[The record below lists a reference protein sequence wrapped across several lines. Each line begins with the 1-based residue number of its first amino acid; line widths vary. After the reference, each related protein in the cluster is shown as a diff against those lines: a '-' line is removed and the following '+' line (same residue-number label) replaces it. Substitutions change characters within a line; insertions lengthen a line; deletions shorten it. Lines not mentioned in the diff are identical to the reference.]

1 MASRLTTSEWTKINK
16 ELKQNPNKY
25 GFPEQND
32 TSVLL
37 GSFNIRKL
45 GKVSNRNKQEWKF
58 LVKTCK
64 QFDLLAIQE
73 ILDDLAGIRKLLKDM
88 NKGNDQFG
96 LVISDA
102 TGTFPGESGNP
113 ERLGYIFRWSKVQ
126 RSEIVSDV
134 TYDRTKVVRNL
145 YENLT
150 AISDSFA
157 DFDTKMR
164 SYEAG
169 LRSGKPKI
177 KMPIF
182 LSFIRQP
189 YLVGFRIGPNAQ
201 KPYELMVINAHLLY
215 GDYMSDREQEFEA
228 LMEWIVERVKQ
239 ETKTYFNNFIL
250 MGDLNLNF
258 DNPERDRVSVS
269 ENMKTFNSNAGNEFD
284 VNFPFIDVHS
294 GENEV
299 YRTNARKNQTFDQIG
314 LFFKDNRFPNFE
326 DNGTMNDNVTGPNY
340 GMFDFVNLF
349 AKATTGKEFSQMTS
363 SEKKSFYPKF
373 EHKVSDHMP
382 IWLRLPMPQ

>member
-1 MASRLTTSEWTKINK
+1 
-16 ELKQNPNKY
+16 
-25 GFPEQND
+25 
-32 TSVLL
+32 
-37 GSFNIRKL
+37 
-45 GKVSNRNKQEWKF
+45 
-58 LVKTCK
+58 
-64 QFDLLAIQE
+64 
-73 ILDDLAGIRKLLKDM
+73 
-88 NKGNDQFG
+88 
-96 LVISDA
+96 
-102 TGTFPGESGNP
+102 
-113 ERLGYIFRWSKVQ
+113 
-126 RSEIVSDV
+126 
-134 TYDRTKVVRNL
+134 
-145 YENLT
+145 
-150 AISDSFA
+150 
-157 DFDTKMR
+157 
-164 SYEAG
+164 
-169 LRSGKPKI
+169 
-177 KMPIF
+177 
-182 LSFIRQP
+182 
-189 YLVGFRIGPNAQ
+189 
-201 KPYELMVINAHLLY
+201 MVINAHLLY

>member
-1 MASRLTTSEWTKINK
+1 MASRFTDSEWKKINN
-16 ELKQNPNKY
+16 ELNRNPDKY
-25 GFPEQND
+25 GFPKQND

-45 GKVSNRNKQEWKF
+45 GKVSNRNKNEWKF

-88 NKGNDQFG
+88 NHGNDQFG

-102 TGTFPGESGNP
+102 TGTFPGEPGNP

-126 RSEIVSDV
+126 RCEIVSDV

-145 YENLT
+145 YENLGT
-150 AISDSFA
+150 ISESFS

-164 SYEAG
+164 SFEAG
-169 LRSGKPKI
+169 LRSSKPSI
-177 KMPIF
+177 KMPVF

-189 YLVGFRIGPNAQ
+189 YIVGFRIGANAQ
-201 KPYELMVINAHLLY
+201 KPYEIMAINAHLLY
-215 GDYMSDREQEFEA
+215 GHFMSDREQEFEA
-228 LMEWIVERVKQ
+228 LMEWIIERTKQ
-239 ETKTYFNNFIL
+239 ETKTYFDNFIL
-250 MGDLNLNF
+250 LGDLNLNF
-258 DNPERDRVSVS
+258 DNPERDRASVS
-269 ENMKTFNSNAGNEFD
+269 MNMKTFNSDAGNEFD
-284 VNFPFIDVHS
+284 VNFPFIDPHL

-314 LFFKDNRFPNFE
+314 LFFKDDRFTDFE
-326 DNGTMNDNVTGPNY
+326 RNGTMNDNNTGPNY
-340 GMFDFVNLF
+340 GMFDFVSLF
-349 AKATTGKEFSQMTS
+349 AIATVGKEFSQMTS

-382 IWLRLPMPQ
+382 IWLRLPMP